1 LRQATEGI
9 GTRLIRFPRNTG
21 ESELEKMK
29 AGEQPSPHFCAAS
42 GLHTF
47 LHHMPLL
54 TETLQTQRALGMIYI
69 DASDLCKIEYDYGHK
84 IYQDILR
91 QTVNTIEELKGSLI
105 RHEDIL
111 TIRQPADEN
120 FLLFLSGRRD
130 EYNSFLKM
138 DNLQNII
145 DRFAQALNSKI
156 FQITF
161 PYTKRILKT
170 DIGYSYTVF
179 NPLLSPDRTIYRLI
193 EDAKQVAK
201 FNGDRFMIRVHETLK
216 EIIIEENIRTHYQ
229 PIVDLRTGEIFA
241 YEALSRGPQGS
252 PMESPLMLFGVA
264 DKTNLSFELDRLCRR
279 RALVNLKGLGSNQKV
294 FINTFPTTMHDPEFR
309 GESLDKILKSTG
321 ITGENIVFEVTER
334 FAIENYEIF
343 QREQNYFSSLGFGL
357 AVDDIGSG
365 YGSLEAIAHLRP
377 QYVKVDISIVR
388 EIQNNPVKQELLK
401 AITDIARKI
410 NAKILVEGVETS
422 AELEVV
428 RSFGCD
434 YAQGYL
440 LARPADK
447 LLAADTVFDFSK
459 FITT

>member
-1 LRQATEGI
+1 M
-9 GTRLIRFPRNTG
+9 IRFPKTDEAIETSG
-21 ESELEKMK
+21 PSV
-29 AGEQPSPHFCAAS
+29 SPHFDPAS

-47 LHHMPLL
+47 LHYMDAL
-54 TETLQTQRALGMIYI
+54 TSTLCTNRALGMIYI
-69 DASDLCKIEYDYGHK
+69 DASDLCKIEYDYGHQV
-84 IYQDILR
+84 YQEILR
-91 QTVNTIEELKGSLI
+91 QTVKTVEELKGSLI

-111 TIRQPADEN
+111 TIRHPSDEN
-120 FLLFLSGRRD
+120 FLLFLSSRRE
-130 EYNSFLKM
+130 EYNNFLKM

-145 DRFAQALNSKI
+145 DRFAQLLNSRI

-179 NPLLSPDRTIYRLI
+179 NPLLSTERTVYRLI

-201 FNGDRFMIRVHETLK
+201 FNGDRFMIRVHESLK

-229 PIVDLRTGEIFA
+229 PIVDLQTGQIFA
-241 YEALSRGPQGS
+241 YEALSRGPAGS

-279 RALVNLKGLGSNQKV
+279 KALLNLKGLGSNQKI

-309 GESLDKILKSTG
+309 GESLDRILDTTG
-321 ITGENIVFEVTER
+321 LRGDNIVFEVTER
-334 FAIENYEIF
+334 FAIENYELF
-343 QREQNYFSSLGFGL
+343 QKEQSYFSSLGFGL

-377 QYVKVDISIVR
+377 QFVKVDISIVR
-388 EIQNNPVKQELLK
+388 EIHNNPVKQELLK
-401 AITDIARKI
+401 AVTDIARKI
-410 NAKILVEGVETS
+410 NAKILVEGVETPQ
-422 AELEVV
+422 ELAVV
-428 RSFGCD
+428 RGFGCD

-440 LARPADK
+440 LGRPSEK
-447 LLAADTVFDFSK
+447 LLAADTILDFEK
-459 FITT
+459 LTPT

>member
-1 LRQATEGI
+1 MSKL
-9 GTRLIRFPRNTG
+9 PRINVSG
-21 ESELEKMK
+21 APKPNEPVNP
-29 AGEQPSPHFCAAS
+29 GPHFCSHS

-47 LHHMPLL
+47 LHYMPELSA
-54 TETLQTQRALGMIYI
+54 TLASQRALGMIYI
-69 DASDLCKIEYDYGHK
+69 DASDLCKIEYDYGHE

-91 QTVNTIEELKGSLI
+91 QTVKTVEELKGHLI
-105 RHEDIL
+105 RHEDIM
-111 TIRQPADEN
+111 TIRHPSDEN
-120 FLLFLSGRRD
+120 FLLFLSGKRD
-130 EYNSFLKM
+130 EYNNFLKM

-145 DRFAQALNSKI
+145 DRFAQALNTKI

-161 PYTKRILKT
+161 PYTKKILKT

-179 NPLLSPDRTIYRLI
+179 NPLLSTERTIYRLI

-201 FNGDRFMIRVHETLK
+201 FNGDRFMIRVHESLK
-216 EIIIEENIRTHYQ
+216 EIIIEESVRTHYQ
-229 PIVDLRTGEIFA
+229 PIIDLQSGKIFA

-279 RALVNLKGLGSNQKV
+279 KAIMNLKGLGDDQKI

-309 GESLDKILKSTG
+309 GESLDRILNASGLK
-321 ITGENIVFEVTER
+321 GENIVFEVTER
-334 FAIENYEIF
+334 FAIENYELF
-343 QREQNYFSSLGFGL
+343 QKEQSYFSSRGFGL

-377 QYVKVDISIVR
+377 QYVKVDISIVS
-388 EIQNNPVKQELLK
+388 EIEKNPVKQELLK
-401 AITDIARKI
+401 AIRDIARKI
-410 NAKILVEGVETS
+410 NSKVLAEGIETKE
-422 AELEVV
+422 ELEVV

-440 LARPADK
+440 LGRPWDK
-447 LLAADTVFDFSK
+447 LLSPDTVLDFDK
-459 FITT
+459 FPST